1 MEFFL
6 RYSMIYNGMRRT
18 GNVLYIYPQML
29 AHDVC
34 FLSFNA
40 RAHSVAI
47 HQLKK

>member
-1 MEFFL
+1 
-6 RYSMIYNGMRRT
+6 MRRT
-18 GNVLYIYPQML
+18 GNVLHVYIYPQMF